1 MEDLDYKIVNILL
14 RHYFCN
20 VSEFAIDKISTL
32 NYYQKLIDKVNA
44 NCDIDWKELK
54 DFAIWEP
61 FENTSPSHIVDNM
74 MDLYKEISF
83 LIEEKTSIS
92 VKDNN

>member
-1 MEDLDYKIVNILL
+1 MKDLDYKIVNILL

-44 NCDIDWKELK
+44 NCDIDWKELE
-54 DFAIWEP
+54 DFVIWGP
-61 FENTSPSHIVDNM
+61 FENTSPSDVVDNM
-74 MDLYKEISF
+74 IDLYEEISF

>member
-1 MEDLDYKIVNILL
+1 MKDLDYKIVNILL

-44 NCDIDWKELK
+44 NCDIDWKELE
-54 DFAIWEP
+54 DFVIWEP
-61 FENTSPSHIVDNM
+61 FEKTSPSHVVDNM

>member
-1 MEDLDYKIVNILL
+1 MKDLDYKIVNILL

-20 VSEFAIDKISTL
+20 VCEFAVDELSTL

-44 NCDIDWKELK
+44 DCDIDWNDLE
-54 DFAIWEP
+54 DFVIWEP
-61 FENTSPSHIVDNM
+61 FENTSPSYIVDNM

>member
-1 MEDLDYKIVNILL
+1 MKDLDYKIVNILL